1 MIGDSTLADK
11 PVIPAN
17 PERGWGQMLAMY
29 FGENVRIS
37 NHARNGR
44 SSKSFLD
51 EGRWK
56 TVLEQMKPGDYVVIQ
71 FGHNDQKKTDP
82 RRFTTPFGDFKQ
94 NLKRYVDDARLP
106 ILATPIRY
114 LTAAALLPMYWLSA
128 PMGTAPHGSR

>member
-1 MIGDSTLADK
+1 MIGDSTMADK

-56 TVLEQMKPGDYVVIQ
+56 TVLEQMKPGDYVVI
-71 FGHNDQKKTDP
+71 
-82 RRFTTPFGDFKQ
+82 
-94 NLKRYVDDARLP
+94 
-106 ILATPIRY
+106 
-114 LTAAALLPMYWLSA
+114 
-128 PMGTAPHGSR
+128 